1 MNRTIGSVSIFLG
14 DTNREES
21 VCIAVIGGV
30 FIHGTLDEIIDF
42 ASEIMEEATKRQEVI
57 AI

>member
-1 MNRTIGSVSIFLG
+1 VFLG

-30 FIHGTLDEIIDF
+30 FIHGTPDEILDF
-42 ASEIMEEATKRQEVI
+42 AGEIIQEATKRQEVI
-57 AI
+57 GI